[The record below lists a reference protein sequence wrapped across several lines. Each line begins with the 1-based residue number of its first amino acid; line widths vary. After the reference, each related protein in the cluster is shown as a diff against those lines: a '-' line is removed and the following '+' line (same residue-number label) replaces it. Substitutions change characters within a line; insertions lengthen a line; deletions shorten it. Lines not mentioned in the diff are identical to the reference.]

1 MRNAIEWNRLNSKFQ
16 YGVLSERKDTDR
28 EIQRREREESRSN
41 WIHKGCIGQI
51 Y

>member
-1 MRNAIEWNRLNSKFQ
+1 MADKS
-16 YGVLSERKDTDR
+16 VLSGRKDRDR
-28 EIQRREREESRSN
+28 EIQHMEREESRSN